1 MRKHFLL
8 YTNNSTT
15 KKHQK
20 LLTVVHI
27 EIHNGGNNDDIHKSL
42 KCYQPEE
49 EPTKGHILDK
59 DVECLLCL
67 VASIIN
73 SEKEIN

>member
-1 MRKHFLL
+1 M
-8 YTNNSTT
+8 
-15 KKHQK
+15 
-20 LLTVVHI
+20 VHI
-27 EIHNGGNNDDIHKSL
+27 EIHNGSNNDDIHKSL

-49 EPTKGHILDK
+49 EPTKGHISDK

-73 SEKEIN
+73 FEKEIN